1 MRNRKKTQ
9 HAPSRKRDALGKALQ
24 VLWLLVDSAH
34 DSYEKEWGVRE
45 LGEALHLPPA
55 SVHRVLTMLSSYGL
69 VQRNPR
75 SGQYQ
80 IGTEFFRLAL
90 KLISRFDIR
99 NVGLPVMQDLVAVC
113 NETAFLG
120 VYDPFRMEVMFVAAA
135 NSSHPLRYVVP
146 MNEWFPVYA
155 GASGLSIMAF
165 LPKDDRQAIIER
177 TGLAPL
183 TKKTITDPAVLEN
196 ELARVRVRGYA
207 LSCGHRHLGAVA
219 IAAPIWGPGG
229 RVIGDLALS
238 IPEPRF
244 DPSMEPKLG
253 RLVIEHADRITQ
265 NLGGRKAQWAGP
277 R

>member
-1 MRNRKKTQ
+1 MRNRKKAQ
-9 HAPSRKRDALGKALQ
+9 NVPSRKRDAFGKVLQ
-24 VLWLLVDSAH
+24 VLWRLVDSAH
-34 DSYEKEWGVRE
+34 DSFEKEWGVRE
-45 LGEALHLPPA
+45 LGEELHLAPA

-69 VQRNPR
+69 VQRNPK

-90 KLISRFDIR
+90 KLISRLDIR
-99 NVGLPVMQDLVAVC
+99 NVGLPVMQELVAVC

-120 VYDPFRMEVMFVAAA
+120 LYDPFRMEVMFVAAA
-135 NSSHPLRYVVP
+135 NSNHPLRYVVP
-146 MNEWFPVYA
+146 MGEWFPVYA

-165 LPKDDRQAIIER
+165 LSKDERQTIIQR

-183 TKKTITDPAVLEN
+183 TKHTITDAAVLEE

-207 LSCGHRHLGAVA
+207 LTCGHRHLGALA
-219 IAAPIWGPGG
+219 IAAPIWGPDG

-238 IPEPRF
+238 IPEARF
-244 DPSMEPKLG
+244 DPGMEPKLA
-253 RLVIEHADRITQ
+253 RLVIEHADQITQ
-265 NLGGRKAQWAGP
+265 KLGGRKV